1 MLQTMRDNAQGIVAK
16 IIVFFIIAV
25 FALWGV
31 ESIVTLGGGE
41 EAKASVGGNDINEVE
56 IVRLV
61 EQQKNNLRN
70 QFGDQYN
77 EDLFNEGFL
86 RKSALE
92 QLINQKVALVQ
103 ADKLGLHA
111 STSAI
116 DAQIVSMPAFQ
127 LDGKFSKEQ
136 FQNILRMNGWSPLS
150 FRNEL
155 AGDIKVNQARAAFV
169 LSSVETPFSVQLEEA
184 LENETRS
191 FRFVELNSASLEKDI
206 EVSDEEIE
214 SFYGENKSRFMTD
227 ETVSIDYVQLERGVL
242 AAKQAVSDEDVD
254 LLYQDYVAKEKE
266 LEQRDSSH
274 ILIEISDDITEEDA
288 QKLAADIKQRLDNGE
303 DFAELASQFSDDIGT
318 KAQGGKLGL
327 NTRGA
332 FVEEFEN
339 ALYGLSTG
347 EVSAPVKTE
356 FGYHIIKLNK
366 VAAADVKSLDEMKEQ
381 LEADVR
387 AEKAEVEFAE
397 LQQEL
402 SNIAFSAGSIEEVA
416 DALSLDKQ
424 STALFSRN
432 YGDGVASNNEIRT
445 AAFQDNI
452 LLDREISGVIETAAG
467 ALVFAINEYKPSEL
481 KALNLV
487 KSGIVAEL
495 TSTKAKDVAKDKAET
510 IKNGDV
516 TDVQWTQVET
526 SFNQSSDAPRSVQ
539 QKAFEMA
546 EGQSAVVSTP
556 GGYSVVMVE
565 GVIKKDWQ
573 SMQTSESLI
582 EQGRTQ
588 HSRAD
593 MVSYQVW
600 AKENVE
606 IKRSGS

>member
-41 EAKASVGGNDINEVE
+41 EATASVGGNDINEVE

-77 EDLFNEGFL
+77 EDLFNDGFL
-86 RKSALE
+86 RQSALE

-103 ADKLGLHA
+103 ADKLGLQA
-111 STSAI
+111 STAAI
-116 DAQIVSMPAFQ
+116 DAQIIAMPAFQ

-150 FRNEL
+150 FRAEL
-155 AGDIKVNQARAAFV
+155 AGDVKINQARAAFV
-169 LSSVETPFSVQLEEA
+169 LSSLETPFSVQLTEA
-184 LENETRS
+184 LDNEKRR
-191 FRFVELNSASLEKDI
+191 FKFVELSSASLEKDI
-206 EVSDEEIE
+206 EVSDDDIE
-214 SFYGENKSRFMTD
+214 SFYGNNKSRFMTD
-227 ETVSIDYVQLERGVL
+227 ENVSIEYVLLERAAL
-242 AAKQAVSDEDVD
+242 AAKQDVSEEDLE
-254 LLYQDYVAKEKE
+254 LLYQDYVAKENE

-274 ILIEISDDITEEDA
+274 ILIEVSDDVSEEAAD
-288 QKLAADIKQRLDNGE
+288 KLANDIKARLDNGE
-303 DFAELASQFSDDIGT
+303 DFAQLASEFSDDIGT
-318 KAQGGKLGL
+318 KAQGGELGL

-339 ALYGLSTG
+339 ALYALKTG
-347 EVSAPVKTE
+347 EISEPVKTE
-356 FGYHIIKLNK
+356 FGFHIIKLNA
-366 VAAADVKSLDEMKEQ
+366 VAAADVKSLEEMKPQ

-387 AEKAEVEFAE
+387 NQKAEVEFAE

-402 SNIAFSAGSIEEVA
+402 SNVAFSAGSVDEVA
-416 DALSLDKQ
+416 DALSLKKQ

-432 YGDGVASNNEIRT
+432 YGDGIASNNEIRT

-467 ALVFAINEYKPSEL
+467 ALVFAIKEHKPSEL
-481 KALNLV
+481 KTLDLV
-487 KSGIVAEL
+487 KPEIVAEL
-495 TSTKAKDVAKDKAET
+495 TSTKAKEVAKDKAET
-510 IKNGDV
+510 IKNGDAD
-516 TDVQWTQVET
+516 DVQWTQVET

-539 QKAFEMA
+539 QKAFEIA
-546 EGQSAVVSTP
+546 QGQAAVVATP
-556 GGYSVVMVE
+556 GGYSVVVVE
-565 GVIKKDWQ
+565 GVTKKDWQ
-573 SMQTSESLI
+573 DMQTSEELI

-588 HSRAD
+588 QSRAD
-593 MVSYQVW
+593 MVSYQSW